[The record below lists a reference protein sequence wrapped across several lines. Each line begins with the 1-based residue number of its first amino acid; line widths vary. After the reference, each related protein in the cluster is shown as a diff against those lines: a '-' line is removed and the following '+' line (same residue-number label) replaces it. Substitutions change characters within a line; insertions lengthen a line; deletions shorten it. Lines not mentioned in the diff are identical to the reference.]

1 MNTEHHIPN
10 ADKAEER
17 GGLRLKWYAL
27 LLTGLSLGGMDTD
40 AKELTPREAYNQGVQ
55 ALGKGYLRESESW
68 LLRAV
73 TSQQESFQPPALY
86 NLGHVRFQQG
96 QELLKGESPREPL
109 LDRSVTAGEDGV
121 DAIAR
126 ANGALKSENLSAIID
141 AYLTGRATRKEM
153 RIANEDVQRALDLYG
168 SVLFRWRRSVGDF
181 RSSDEMRASED
192 AQFNADVVQKHIEEL
207 LKQAKKLEEQKKD
220 LAGLRAEL
228 KKKLAELRKKI
239 PDGMM
244 QPGQGDPD
252 EEDEDEQPPPK
263 PDSGFEDRMG
273 KEGEQRGITPEI
285 AQQILEAL
293 GLNGDRKLPIGGD
306 EQTPPRDKKG
316 KDW

>member
-1 MNTEHHIPN
+1 MKREPHIRKP
-10 ADKAEER
+10 AAIAVALA
-17 GGLRLKWYAL
+17 GLGFGAAAVQAREM
-27 LLTGLSLGGMDTD
+27 S
-40 AKELTPREAYNQGVQ
+40 PREAYNQGVQ
-55 ALGKGYLRESESW
+55 ALSRGYPRESESW

-73 TSQQESFQPPALY
+73 GTQQESYQPPALY

-96 QELLKGESPREPL
+96 QELLKGESSRESM
-109 LDRSVTAGEDGV
+109 LDQSVTASEDGA

-126 ANGALKSENLSAIID
+126 ASGALSSENLSAIID
-141 AYLTGRATRKEM
+141 AYLTGRATRKQM
-153 RIANEDVQRALDLYG
+153 RVASEDVQRALDLYG

-192 AQFNADVVQKHIEEL
+192 AQFNAKVVQQHIDEL
-207 LKQAKKLEEQKKD
+207 LKHSKKLEEQKQE
-220 LAGLRAEL
+220 LQGLRSEL
-228 KKKLAELRKKI
+228 KKKMAELRKKI
-239 PDGMM
+239 PDGMI

-252 EEDEDEQPPPK
+252 EEDEEDQKPPPK
-263 PDSGFEDRMG
+263 PDSGFQDQAG
-273 KEGEQRGITPEI
+273 KEGEKRGITPEM

-306 EQTPPRDKKG
+306 EQAPPRNKKG

>member
-1 MNTEHHIPN
+1 MNRDHPFP
-10 ADKAEER
+10 KAQW
-17 GGLRLKWYAL
+17 LSACLAAIAPVSAAYAARD
-27 LLTGLSLGGMDTD
+27 M
-40 AKELTPREAYNQGVQ
+40 TPREAYNQGVQ
-55 ALGKGYLRESESW
+55 ALSKGYLRESESW

-73 TSQQESFQPPALY
+73 GSQEESFQPPALY

-96 QELLKGESPREPL
+96 KELLKGESPREPM
-109 LDRSVTAGEDGV
+109 LDRSITAGEDGV

-126 ANGALKSENLSAIID
+126 ANGALKGENLSAIID
-141 AYLTGRATRKEM
+141 AYLSGRATRKEL
-153 RIANEDVQRALDLYG
+153 RLANEDVQRALDLYG

-181 RSSDEMRASED
+181 RSSDEMHTNDD
-192 AQFNADVVQKHIEEL
+192 AQFNAKVVERHIEEL
-207 LKQAKKLEEQKKD
+207 LKHAKKLEEQKQE
-220 LAGLRAEL
+220 LGGLRQEL

-239 PDGMM
+239 PDGMI

-252 EEDEDEQPPPK
+252 EEDEDEEQNEQPK

-273 KEGEQRGITPEI
+273 REGEQRGITPEI

-306 EQTPPRDKKG
+306 EQQPPRDRKG

>member
-1 MNTEHHIPN
+1 MKSGLLLPNTETVVNHGH
-10 ADKAEER
+10 
-17 GGLRLKWYAL
+17 AL
-27 LLTGLSLGGMDTD
+27 LPLVLVMIAMSEPAASG
-40 AKELTPREAYNQGVQ
+40 KELSVREAYNQGVQ

-73 TSQQESFQPPALY
+73 ASQKDAFQPPALY

-96 QELLKGESPREPL
+96 QELLKGESPRESVVE
-109 LDRSVTAGEDGV
+109 RSVMAGEDGA
-121 DAIAR
+121 DSIAR

-153 RIANEDVQRALDLYG
+153 RLANEDVQRALDLYG

-192 AQFNADVVQKHIEEL
+192 AQFNAKVVARHIEEL
-207 LKQAKKLEEQKKD
+207 LKQAKKLEQEKQE
-220 LAGLRAEL
+220 LASLRAEL
-228 KKKLAELRKKI
+228 KKKMAELRKKI
-239 PDGMM
+239 PNGMV
-244 QPGQGDPD
+244 QPGQGEPD
-252 EEDEDEQPPPK
+252 EEDEDEPQQQPK
-263 PDSGFEDRMG
+263 PDSGFQDLAG
-273 KEGEQRGITPEI
+273 KEGDQRGITPEI

-293 GLNGDRKLPIGGD
+293 GLNGDRKLPLGGD
-306 EQTPPRDKKG
+306 EQQPPPRNKKG

>member
-10 ADKAEER
+10 AAKAEAR

-181 RSSDEMRASED
+181 EVRTRCAQARMRNSMRTSCK
-192 AQFNADVVQKHIEEL
+192 KHIEEL
-207 LKQAKKLEEQKKD
+207 LKAGEEARGAKE
-220 LAGLRAEL
+220 GSRRPPRRAEEETGR
-228 KKKLAELRKKI
+228 A
-239 PDGMM
+239 
-244 QPGQGDPD
+244 Q
-252 EEDEDEQPPPK
+252 EEDTGRNDAAR
-263 PDSGFEDRMG
+263 SGRPG
-273 KEGEQRGITPEI
+273 RG
-285 AQQILEAL
+285 
-293 GLNGDRKLPIGGD
+293 G
-306 EQTPPRDKKG
+306 
-316 KDW
+316 